1 MLSRPAV
8 PENWQPAFEIY
19 QERMER
25 GLAFAGAWLLLITV
39 SLYHISHTYFHTHE
53 SDPGLMERLFEMPLI
68 GSITLTLVAH
78 WTGFPRWPARYF
90 LRLMGFSLSGLALCL
105 LYFYTHHEP
114 VMVAQLSDSMTIAF
128 FGSSVLALRSFR
140 EWLLIVM
147 LPVSIFLVAHVASD
161 HPLITIA
168 SAFIGPAL
176 IMFVTCMLMAA
187 LRKVAVEGFLARE
200 HLNEVATRDSLTRLL
215 NRRAF
220 IPMMQHERERA
231 ERSGKPFS
239 VILTD
244 LDRFKRVNDTWGHD
258 AGDQV
263 LRETANRLA
272 DGLRQQDV
280 LCRWGGEEF
289 LVLLP
294 ETDAKGAIEVAEKCR
309 RIMAEKPIM
318 MGDISHPQTV
328 SLGIATFN
336 SNESVD
342 DLVIRADKALYQ
354 AKENGRNRV
363 ETSVLPCE
371 GLLQE

>member
-8 PENWQPAFEIY
+8 PEHWQPAFEIY
-19 QERMER
+19 QERMEK

-39 SLYHISHTYFHTHE
+39 SLYHVSHTYFLNHT
-53 SDPGLMERLFEMPLI
+53 SDPGAVELLFRAPLVA
-68 GSITLTLVAH
+68 STVLTLIAH

-90 LRLMGFSLSGLALCL
+90 LRFMGLSLSGLALFL

-114 VMVAQLSDSMTIAF
+114 IMVTQVSDSMTIAF
-128 FGSSVLALRSFR
+128 FGASVLALRSIR

-147 LPVSIFLVAHVASD
+147 LPVSIYLAASLATGT
-161 HPLITIA
+161 PLITIA
-168 SAFIGPAL
+168 AVFIGPAL
-176 IMFVTCMLMAA
+176 IMFVTGTLMAA

-200 HLNEVATRDSLTRLL
+200 HLNEVATRDTLTRLL

-220 IPMMQHERERA
+220 LPMMQHERERA
-231 ERSGKPFS
+231 QRSGKPFS

-244 LDRFKRVNDTWGHD
+244 LDKFKRVNDTWGHD

-272 DGLRQQDV
+272 KGLRQQDV

-294 ETDAKGAIEVAEKCR
+294 ETDADGAIEVAEKCR
-309 RIMAEKPIM
+309 RIMAEEPIVM
-318 MGDISHPQTV
+318 DDISHHQTV

-336 SNESVD
+336 SGESVD
-342 DLVIRADKALYQ
+342 DLVIRADKALYR
-354 AKENGRNRV
+354 AKENGRNRA
-363 ETSVLPCE
+363 ETSVFPGE

>member
-8 PENWQPAFEIY
+8 PEHWQPAFEIY
-19 QERMER
+19 EERMEK
-25 GLAFAGAWLLLITV
+25 GLAFASAWLLLVTV
-39 SLYHISHTYFHTHE
+39 SLYQISHTYFHTHD
-53 SDPGLMERLFEMPLI
+53 SDPGMMELLFQMPLI
-68 GSITLTLVAH
+68 TSIVLTLIAH
-78 WTGFPRWPARYF
+78 WTGCPRWPARYF
-90 LRLMGFSLSGLALCL
+90 LRLMGMSLSGLALSL

-128 FGSSVLALRSFR
+128 FGASVLALRSIR
-140 EWLLIVM
+140 EWLLIAL
-147 LPVSIFLVAHVASD
+147 LPIAIFLVASLATGTPMGTAAAVF
-161 HPLITIA
+161 IA
-168 SAFIGPAL
+168 PAL

-220 IPMMQHERERA
+220 LPMMQHERERA
-231 ERSGKPFS
+231 QRSGKPFS

-244 LDRFKRVNDTWGHD
+244 LDKFKRVNDTWGHD

-272 DGLRQQDV
+272 KGLRQQDV

-294 ETDAKGAIEVAEKCR
+294 ETDAGGAVEVAEKCR
-309 RIMAEKPIM
+309 RIMAEEPIVM
-318 MGDISHPQTV
+318 DDISHHQTV

-336 SNESVD
+336 SGESVD
-342 DLVIRADKALYQ
+342 DLVIRADKALYR

-363 ETSVLPCE
+363 ETSVFPGE
-371 GLLQE
+371 GLLKE